1 MSYSN
6 LSIIQK
12 DLLQT
17 QLYHLNNKQ
26 DDVEM
31 MMKMIAFQQWLKYY
45 EVLNQIRNELNE
57 RVQVINILKKSE
69 SQQLRTPRKRSE

>member
-31 MMKMIAFQQWLKYY
+31 MMKMKAFQQWLKYY
-45 EVLNQIRNELNE
+45 EVLNQIKNEFKYLF
-57 RVQVINILKKSE
+57 KPS
-69 SQQLRTPRKRSE
+69 